1 MMTLFASVFAYLLGL
16 PLGVLLVITRKG
28 SIKPMPTFN
37 MVLGAIIN
45 FLRSIPFILLIAMLI
60 PVTRAVMGTSIG
72 TAASVF
78 PLVISAAPYVARMVE
93 SSLLEVESG
102 VVEAAQAMGSSNWQI
117 IWKVMLPEALPSL
130 INGAAVSITTILA
143 YTALVSAVGG
153 GGIGAYAITKGYNR
167 GKKYYDFMYTASA
180 VLVLMVQII
189 TITGTRL
196 TRKLDHRI
204 R

>member
-37 MVLGAIIN
+37 MVQGAIIK
-45 FLRSIPFILLIAMLI
+45 FLRSIPFILLIATLN

-143 YTALVSAVGG
+143 YTAMVSAVGG

>member
-117 IWKVMLPEALPSL
+117 S
-130 INGAAVSITTILA
+130 G
-143 YTALVSAVGG
+143 
-153 GGIGAYAITKGYNR
+153 R
-167 GKKYYDFMYTASA
+167 
-180 VLVLMVQII
+180 
-189 TITGTRL
+189 
-196 TRKLDHRI
+196 
-204 R
+204 